1 MRKSL
6 IIIVSAFLTSCISTT
21 TNKENEELD
30 ILNQKFIELVGTEW
44 YYEPLPI
51 PPMPL
56 IEESTREDSLRF
68 EKESAEFEALLNNR
82 KLDTSVLKIFLYDT
96 LTTYKSNDRIE
107 RILTLENFEANFP
120 VDTTWIKLIRKLN
133 LIEDSKGFDIN
144 RITET
149 GNYTLVTKSEFND
162 TADNKRR
169 IGTMTMSRV
178 AFSQNNKRAVFY
190 YTFTCGRLCGWG
202 SIVFLERKGQE
213 WEIVGQREMWVS

>member
-6 IIIVSAFLTSCISTT
+6 IIIISLLLTSCISTT
-21 TNKENEELD
+21 TNNENEEFD
-30 ILNQKFIELVGTEW
+30 ILNQKFMELVGTDW

-56 IEESTREDSLRF
+56 MEESTREDSLRF
-68 EKESAEFEALLNNR
+68 ENENAEFEALLKNR

-96 LTTYKSNDRIE
+96 LTSYKSNDRIE

-120 VDTTWIKLIRKLN
+120 VDTTWIRLIRKLN
-133 LIEDSKGFDIN
+133 LIEAPKGFDIN

-149 GNYTLVTKSEFND
+149 GNYKLVTKSEFND
-162 TADNKRR
+162 TTDNKRR
-169 IGTMTMSRV
+169 IGSMTMSRV
-178 AFSQNNKRAVFY
+178 AFSQNKERAVFY

-202 SIVFLERKGQE
+202 TIVFLERKGQE